1 MLTFSARFLSVGDTS
16 SSAKQGSRM
25 TAVAPAR
32 AAGRERAH
40 LERWDEWREELGTA
54 FNRLVPEPLDGRLP
68 DGHLDGGGLGELAA
82 FTVTGSPQVVR
93 RTAGAVRGRPAELL
107 KICLQVRGRATVH
120 QDGAEVVVEPGQ
132 MAMYDT
138 GRPYDLRLEGAWVCA
153 VLAFPGSALGLP
165 RKAVDA
171 ARMRPMSVAAGP
183 GAVLAGFV
191 TSSVAQLATIGSG
204 SAERLGEAGLH
215 LVAGALSGAVPADGA
230 AAIADAARLRVLA
243 YVRAHL
249 ADPDLSHAAV
259 AAAHH
264 MAPRTLTRLFEHEPA
279 TVSEYIRSRR
289 LHAVR
294 RDLGDPLLA
303 GRSIAAVAAR
313 WCFTDQANLTRAFRA
328 EFGLTPSEFRRQS
341 TSTWRN

>member
-1 MLTFSARFLSVGDTS
+1 
-16 SSAKQGSRM
+16 M
-25 TAVAPAR
+25 TAVAPVRGAGRAR
-32 AAGRERAH
+32 A
-40 LERWDEWREELGTA
+40 ERWRHDLGAA
-54 FNRLVPEPLDGRLP
+54 FNRLAPEPLDGRTP
-68 DGHLDGGGLGELAA
+68 DGRLAGGGLGSLAA

-93 RTAGAVRGRPAELL
+93 RTAGAVRGQPADLL

-138 GRPYDLRLEGAWVCA
+138 GRPYDLRLEGDWTCA
-153 VLAFPGSALGLP
+153 VLAFPGSVLGLP
-165 RKAVDA
+165 RQTVDG
-171 ARMRPMSVAAGP
+171 ARMRAMSVADGP

-191 TSSVAQLATIGSG
+191 TSSVTQLATIGRG
-204 SAERLGEAGLH
+204 PAERLGEAGLH
-215 LVAGALSGAVPADGA
+215 LVAGALSGALPTDGA
-230 AAIADAARLRVLA
+230 AVADAVRLQVLA

-249 ADPDLSHAAV
+249 EDPELSHARV

-264 MAPRTLTRLFEHEPA
+264 MAPRTLTRLFEQEPA

-303 GRSIAAVAAR
+303 GRGIAAVAAR
-313 WCFTDQANLTRAFRA
+313 WCFTDQAHLTRAFRA
-328 EFGLTPSEFRRQS
+328 EFGLTPSEFRRS
-341 TSTWRN
+341 LRRD

>member
-1 MLTFSARFLSVGDTS
+1 
-16 SSAKQGSRM
+16 M

-32 AAGRERAH
+32 AEA
-40 LERWDEWREELGTA
+40 WRDELGTA

-68 DGHLDGGGLGELAA
+68 DGHLDGGGLGSLAA

-93 RTAGAVRGRPAELL
+93 RTSGVVRRRPAELL

-138 GRPYDLRLEGAWVCA
+138 GRPYDLRLEGSWACA
-153 VLAFPGSALGLP
+153 VLAFPGPALGLP
-165 RKAVDA
+165 RHAVDA
-171 ARMRPMSVAAGP
+171 ARMRPLSVADGP

-191 TSSVAQLATIGSG
+191 TSSVTQLPTIGPG
-204 SAERLGEAGLH
+204 SAERLGVAGLH
-215 LVAGALSGAVPADGA
+215 LVAGALSGALPAAGA
-230 AAIADAARLRVLA
+230 GSPHWQDAVRLQVLA

-249 ADPDLSHAAV
+249 ADPDLSHARV

-264 MAPRTLTRLFEHEPA
+264 MAPRSLTRLFEHEPA

-289 LHAVR
+289 LDAVR

-303 GRSIAAVAAR
+303 ARSIAAVAAR
-313 WCFTDQANLTRAFRA
+313 WCFTDQAHLTRAFRA
-328 EFGLTPSEFRRQS
+328 EFGLTPSEFRRNTTTLRS
-341 TSTWRN
+341 N

>member
-1 MLTFSARFLSVGDTS
+1 
-16 SSAKQGSRM
+16 M

-32 AAGRERAH
+32 AEA
-40 LERWDEWREELGTA
+40 WREELGTA
-54 FNRLVPEPLDGRLP
+54 FNRLVPEPLDSRLP
-68 DGHLDGGGLGELAA
+68 DGHLDGGTLGELAA

-153 VLAFPGSALGLP
+153 VLAFPGPALGLP
-165 RKAVDA
+165 RQAVDA

-191 TSSVAQLATIGSG
+191 TSSVAQLSTIGSG
-204 SAERLGEAGLH
+204 SAGRLGEAGLH
-215 LVAGALSGAVPADGA
+215 LVAGALSGAAPADGA
-230 AAIADAARLRVLA
+230 ETPHGRDAARLRVLA

-249 ADPDLSHAAV
+249 ADSDLSHARV

-264 MAPRTLTRLFEHEPA
+264 MAPRSLTRLFEHEPA

-303 GRSIAAVAAR
+303 ARSIAAVAAR
-313 WCFTDQANLTRAFRA
+313 WCLTDQAHLTRAFRA

-341 TSTWRN
+341 TTTWRN

>member
-1 MLTFSARFLSVGDTS
+1 
-16 SSAKQGSRM
+16 M
-25 TAVAPAR
+25 TAVATAR
-32 AAGRERAH
+32 AEA
-40 LERWDEWREELGTA
+40 WRDELGTA

-68 DGHLDGGGLGELAA
+68 DGRLAGGGLGALAA

-93 RTAGAVRGRPAELL
+93 RTAGVVRRRPAELL

-138 GRPYDLRLEGAWVCA
+138 GRPYDLRLEGAWACA
-153 VLAFPGSALGLP
+153 VLAFPGPALGLP
-165 RKAVDA
+165 RQAVDV
-171 ARMRPMSVAAGP
+171 ARMRALSVAAGP

-191 TSSVAQLATIGSG
+191 TSSVRQLGAMPAGA
-204 SAERLGEAGLH
+204 AERLGEAGLH

-230 AAIADAARLRVLA
+230 AVADAVRLQVLA

-249 ADPDLSHAAV
+249 ADPELSHARV
-259 AAAHH
+259 AAVHH

-279 TVSEYIRSRR
+279 SVSEYIRARR

-313 WCFTDQANLTRAFRA
+313 WCLTDQAHLTRAFRA
-328 EFGLTPSEFRRQS
+328 EFGLTPSEFRRKS
-341 TSTWRN
+341 TNSRTGYPAT